1 MIPPARRQDWAIASA
16 LFAATFLYRILEP
29 IFHNDHFEYFALAT
43 EMLHG
48 AIPGV
53 DFFDPS
59 RPLQYALTAVGLLF
73 GHQLLA
79 EAVISITALA
89 AATVLIYLLAT
100 RLTGSRWLGVFAA
113 IVLTAAL

>member
-1 MIPPARRQDWAIASA
+1 MISPDGRRDWAIALV
-16 LFAATFLYRILEP
+16 LFGGTFLYRFLEP
-29 IFHNDHFEYFALAT
+29 IFHNDHFEYVALAT

-59 RPLQYALTAVGLLF
+59 RPLQYSLTAVGLLF

-79 EAVISITALA
+79 EAVISIGALA
-89 AATVLIYLLAT
+89 AATVLIYFLAA
-100 RLTGSRWLGVFAA
+100 R
-113 IVLTAAL
+113 